1 MLALRVKIQSYLYA
15 KILQMIKN
23 TLKFFLIFFFVFLL
37 LVFFRPV
44 SEVFHLR
51 CHDEQKKTYFYIFS
65 QKYAPYVFWTKH
77 DGMTWISIDDKMSF
91 MDINVIK
98 SLNGI
103 LRIEAMDKSHLMRFN
118 NIESSASI
126 SINNEDFKG
135 SCSKLN

>member
-1 MLALRVKIQSYLYA
+1 
-15 KILQMIKN
+15 
-23 TLKFFLIFFFVFLL
+23 
-37 LVFFRPV
+37 
-44 SEVFHLR
+44 
-51 CHDEQKKTYFYIFS
+51 
-65 QKYAPYVFWTKH
+65 
-77 DGMTWISIDDKMSF
+77 MTWISIDDKMSF